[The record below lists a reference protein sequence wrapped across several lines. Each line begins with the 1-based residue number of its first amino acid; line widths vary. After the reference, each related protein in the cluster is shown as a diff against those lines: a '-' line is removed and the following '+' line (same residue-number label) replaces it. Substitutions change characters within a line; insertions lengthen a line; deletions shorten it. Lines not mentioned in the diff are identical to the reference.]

1 MARASA
7 VHEKRLLRQEQ
18 ARALG
23 RFFDA
28 LMRSSFKVILRSRPG
43 VMQSPDEGRKKS
55 NHNIKA
61 RSTAGFRLRPHGRAR
76 LAIACG
82 RGPRRLDVAKR
93 PRRLPDEP
101 SSQAGYFS
109 RTR

>member
-1 MARASA
+1 MAKASA
-7 VHEKRLLRQEQ
+7 VHEKRILRREQ

-43 VMQSPDEGRKKS
+43 VSQSPTQSPDQGRKRS
-55 NHNIKA
+55 NQNIKV
-61 RSTAGFRLRPHGRAR
+61 RSAAGFRLGPHGRAR

-82 RGPRRLDVAKR
+82 RARGVLTLPSVQDV
-93 PRRLPDEP
+93 
-101 SSQAGYFS
+101 
-109 RTR
+109 